1 MAQDVQQV
9 IVRQSQLKQAT
20 EYYALVG
27 YKPTLKELIGL
38 ANLLSDYCINGYS
51 KEMSPKLSQIDK
63 ILKIK

>member
-9 IVRQSQLKQAT
+9 IVRQSQLKMAS

-38 ANLLSDYCINGYS
+38 ANLLCDYCINGYN

>member
-9 IVRQSQLKQAT
+9 IVRQSQLKLAS

-27 YKPTLKELIGL
+27 FKPTLKELVAL
-38 ANLLSDYCINGYS
+38 TNVLTDYCINGYT
-51 KEMSPKLSQIDK
+51 KEMGSKLTEIDK